1 MFFQQTKPPKGLFS
15 NATSGSHVAPLTWD
29 LATSVAD
36 VITLYRYFISYHVFY
51 TLYIKYPLK
60 GPFWDNTYSFP
71 GPFWDALSDTSFQS
85 AAFHSPAVDDSD
97 VSNLKSSKIIFKCLI
112 FVFQSEDENDVFIPA
127 SM

>member
-1 MFFQQTKPPKGLFS
+1 MFFQQTKPPKGPFS
-15 NATSGSHVAPLTWD
+15 EVVRFPRRLGTLLPQWQKLSRCSNPLY
-29 LATSVAD
+29 LIMCSIRCRV
-36 VITLYRYFISYHVFY
+36 
-51 TLYIKYPLK
+51 YIKFPLI
-60 GPFWDNTYSFP
+60 GSFWDNIYSFP

-97 VSNLKSSKIIFKCLI
+97 VSCLKSSKIIFKCFI